1 MIKTPSSRAVSRLL
15 PLCAKARTPAASL
28 IARRSL
34 ATVVEPIQKVRTLS
48 PDLHCVHHLR
58 TEADS
63 QKDPTEL
70 DEITTLP
77 NGVRVATEALPGHF
91 SGIGVYIDAG
101 SRYENEHLRGVSHI
115 MDRLAFK
122 STTKRTSDEM
132 LEALESLGG
141 NIQCASSRESLMYQS
156 ATFNSAVPTTVAL
169 LAETIRDPLITEE
182 EVQQQLE
189 TASYEIGEIWS
200 KPELI
205 LPELVH
211 MAAYKDNTLGN
222 PLLCPK
228 ERLDKIDKSV
238 IEAYR
243 KAFFKPERIVV
254 AFAGVEHKEAVRLT
268 KQYFGDMKSE
278 DSPELSRTGSET
290 SLDSASEAS
299 STSSSESASAPPSP
313 VQQSSNLLSRLP
325 FLKNLSTSA
334 PTQASVLSDLSLPP
348 TQEQILAP
356 SQYTGGFVALPV
368 LPPPINPSLPP
379 LTHIH
384 LAFEALPISSDD
396 IYALATLQTLLGGG
410 GSFSAGGPGKG
421 MYSRLYT
428 NVLNQHGWV
437 ESCVAFNHSY
447 TDSGL
452 FGITSSCTPS
462 KVVQMLDVMCRE
474 LQALTLENGFS
485 SLQMIEVNRAKNQ
498 LRSSLLMNLESRMVE
513 LEDLGRQVQVHGSKV
528 GVREMCN
535 KIDQLT
541 VQDLRRVA
549 RDVLQGLVKNPGQ
562 GSGAPT
568 VVLQEGEEGNG
579 VKRKQLAWAEIQDRI
594 SRWKLGRR

>member
-15 PLCAKARTPAASL
+15 PLCAKAPAPATSL

-34 ATVVEPIQKVRTLS
+34 ATVIEPIQK
-48 PDLHCVHHLR
+48 
-58 TEADS
+58 
-63 QKDPTEL
+63 DPAEL

-169 LAETIRDPLITEE
+169 LAETIRNPLITEE

-268 KQYFGDMKSE
+268 EQYFGDMKSE
-278 DSPELSRTGSET
+278 DTPELSRTGSET
-290 SLDSASEAS
+290 SLDSTSEAS

-334 PTQASVLSDLSLPP
+334 PNQAPVLPNLTLPP
-348 TQEQILAP
+348 SPEQILAP
-356 SQYTGGFVALPV
+356 SHYTGGFVALPI
-368 LPPPINPSLPP
+368 LPAPINPSLPP

-452 FGITSSCTPS
+452 FGITSSCSPS
-462 KVVQMLDVMCRE
+462 KVVQMIDVMCRE
-474 LQALTLENGFS
+474 LQALTLENGYS
-485 SLQMIEVNRAKNQ
+485 ALQIVEVNRAKNQ

-528 GVREMCN
+528 GVKEMCN

-549 RDVLQGLVKNPGQ
+549 RDVLLGLVKNPGQ

>member
-1 MIKTPSSRAVSRLL
+1 M
-15 PLCAKARTPAASL
+15 
-28 IARRSL
+28 
-34 ATVVEPIQKVRTLS
+34 
-48 PDLHCVHHLR
+48 
-58 TEADS
+58 
-63 QKDPTEL
+63 
-70 DEITTLP
+70 
-77 NGVRVATEALPGHF
+77 RVATEALPGHF

-182 EVQQQLE
+182 EVGQQLE
-189 TASYEIGEIWS
+189 TAAYEIGEIWS

-228 ERLDKIDKSV
+228 ERLSQIDKSV
-238 IEAYR
+238 IESYR
-243 KAFFKPERIVV
+243 QTFYSPERMVI
-254 AFAGVEHKEAVRLT
+254 AFAGVPHEQAVRLAE
-268 KQYFGDMKSE
+268 QYFGDMPKS
-278 DSPELSRTGSET
+278 DISRCQTGSAT
-290 SLDSASEAS
+290 SIDSS
-299 STSSSESASAPPSP
+299 SSQSSESSFSSSSSIPPSP
-313 VQQSSNLLSRLP
+313 PQQPSKLLSRIP
-325 FLKNLSTSA
+325 FFKNISTSA
-334 PTQASVLSDLSLPP
+334 SKDASVQSYNELPPSPLDILQPSHYTGGFLSLPP
-348 TQEQILAP
+348 
-356 SQYTGGFVALPV
+356 
-368 LPPPINPSLPP
+368 LPPPVNPSIPP

-384 LAFEALPISSDD
+384 LAFEALPISSED

-452 FGITSSCTPS
+452 FGISSSCSPS
-462 KVVQMLDVMCRE
+462 KAMNMLDVMCRE
-474 LQALTLENGFS
+474 LQALTLDTGFS
-485 SLQMIEVNRAKNQ
+485 ALQTAEVNRAKNQ

-513 LEDLGRQVQVHGSKV
+513 LEDLGRQVQVHGRKV
-528 GVREMCN
+528 GVKEMCR
-535 KIDQLT
+535 KIEELT

-549 RDVLQGLVKNPGQ
+549 RIVVGGMVGNAGN

-568 VVLQEGEEGNG
+568 VVLQEGDEEGI
-579 VKRKQLAWAEIQDRI
+579 VRKTLKWEEVQDLI
-594 SRWKLGRR
+594 DRWKLGRR

>member
-1 MIKTPSSRAVSRLL
+1 M
-15 PLCAKARTPAASL
+15 
-28 IARRSL
+28 
-34 ATVVEPIQKVRTLS
+34 
-48 PDLHCVHHLR
+48 
-58 TEADS
+58 
-63 QKDPTEL
+63 
-70 DEITTLP
+70 
-77 NGVRVATEALPGHF
+77 RVATEALPGHF

-182 EVQQQLE
+182 EVGQQLE
-189 TASYEIGEIWS
+189 TAAYEIGEIWS

-228 ERLDKIDKSV
+228 ERLSQIDKSV
-238 IEAYR
+238 IESYR
-243 KAFFKPERIVV
+243 QTFYSPERMVI
-254 AFAGVEHKEAVRLT
+254 AFAGVPHEQAVRLAE
-268 KQYFGDMKSE
+268 QYFGDMPKS
-278 DSPELSRTGSET
+278 DISRCQTGSAT
-290 SLDSASEAS
+290 SIDPFS
-299 STSSSESASAPPSP
+299 SQSSESSFSSSSSIPPSP
-313 VQQSSNLLSRLP
+313 PQQPSKLLSRIP
-325 FLKNLSTSA
+325 FFKNISTSA
-334 PTQASVLSDLSLPP
+334 SKDASVQSYNELPPSPLDILQPSHYTGGFLSLPP
-348 TQEQILAP
+348 
-356 SQYTGGFVALPV
+356 
-368 LPPPINPSLPP
+368 LPPPVNPSIPP

-384 LAFEALPISSDD
+384 LAFEALPISSED

-452 FGITSSCTPS
+452 FGISSSCSPS
-462 KVVQMLDVMCRE
+462 KAMNMLDVMCRE
-474 LQALTLENGFS
+474 LQALTLDTGFS
-485 SLQMIEVNRAKNQ
+485 ALQTAEVNRAKNQ

-513 LEDLGRQVQVHGSKV
+513 LEDLGRQVQVHGRKV
-528 GVREMCN
+528 GVKEMCR
-535 KIDQLT
+535 KIEELT

-549 RDVLQGLVKNPGQ
+549 RIVVGGMVGNAGN

-568 VVLQEGEEGNG
+568 VVLQEGDEEGI
-579 VKRKQLAWAEIQDRI
+579 VRKTLKWEEVQDRI
-594 SRWKLGRR
+594 DRWKLGRR